1 MLLYLPVAIIRKQE
15 WVSLVTNKMT
25 ARVVIPESGL
35 VLEGVLITPTHVETK
50 LHGHQIMAKN
60 TSKPLATY

>member
-1 MLLYLPVAIIRKQE
+1 MLWVIGVMSKQE
-15 WVSLVTNKMT
+15 LVSLGTSKMT

-35 VLEGVLITPTHVETK
+35 APRPVETR
-50 LHGHQIMAKN
+50 LSCHQIMARN